1 MLFMLNFLPEVFA
14 PVWVLGVLIELLIPG
29 SLSCHFRAS
38 HVVGCTCSQLHDV
51 FLRDRLIV

>member
-1 MLFMLNFLPEVFA
+1 MLFMLNFLFGVLSPI
-14 PVWVLGVLIELLIPG
+14 WVLGVLIELLIPG

-38 HVVGCTCSQLHDV
+38 HVVGCTRSQLHDV